1 MGKYLLRIHDIVV
14 KKATFFKQT
23 TIEEEE
29 EAKSWSLT
37 RWIQRGLFKI
47 NLKAYPNPYS
57 YLYRGSQLNMTN
69 YIMRERKR
77 AKKLLTYQ
85 MEIYNDFVDSHPSL
99 QLTDKTQRNDQ

>member
-14 KKATFFKQT
+14 KKATFFRQT

-37 RWIQRGLFKI
+37 RWIERGLFKI

-77 AKKLLTYQ
+77 AQKLHNY
-85 MEIYNDFVDSHPSL
+85 
-99 QLTDKTQRNDQ
+99 